1 MTEFEK
7 NVNLQITDE
16 GVVAVQEFNLDIT
29 QYLDRKPKALSGGQ
43 RQRVAIGRAIVR
55 NPNMLLMDEPLSNL
69 DAKFRNQKKLK
80 AMDTIFEDSLKTVRF
95 TSLILLAFSGLHTVR
110 GPSVALKKK
119 KVLTNFLFFVNLS
132 TDVYLDTLYNILSS
146 FSCSIFQISV

>member
-110 GPSVALKKK
+110 VPSVAE
-119 KVLTNFLFFVNLS
+119 
-132 TDVYLDTLYNILSS
+132 I
-146 FSCSIFQISV
+146 

>member
-110 GPSVALKKK
+110 VPSVA
-119 KVLTNFLFFVNLS
+119 FFYCS
-132 TDVYLDTLYNILSS
+132 DCFYDVCYNYSSAKGKFYLL
-146 FSCSIFQISV
+146 